1 MDRRGVPMA
10 NDASLTY
17 VVSADKDGA
26 EPPRSPASRLLRSAA
41 IIGSYSLRA
50 QGVAEIGEECHTTH
64 PCRSR
69 LAGELVV
76 SANKDGADP
85 TRSPASR
92 LLRSAAIIGCYSL
105 RAQGVDELAE
115 SAMRRIPVGAGSLA
129 NRWCQPLEMAQTQR
143 VRQSMETAQSQHVR
157 QQAGSYRQNQVLQR
171 ALPRQRSASVPERGQ
186 RSHQASFIDS
196 IHRVP
201 GKPERCHA

>member
-1 MDRRGVPMA
+1 MA

-50 QGVAEIGEECHTTH
+50 QGVDEIGGECHATH

-69 LAGELVV
+69 LAGEPVV
-76 SANKDGADP
+76 SADKDGAEPMRSPASRLLRSAAIIGSYRLRAQGVDGIGGECHAPCPCRSRLAGEPVVSADKDGADP

-92 LLRSAAIIGCYSL
+92 LLRSAAIIGSNSL
-105 RAQGVDELAE
+105 RDQGVDESAAG
-115 SAMRRIPVGAGSLA
+115 AMRRITVGAGLLA
-129 NRWCQPLEMAQTQR
+129 NLSCQPIEMAQSQC
-143 VRQSMETAQSQHVR
+143 VREE
-157 QQAGSYRQNQVLQR
+157 AGS
-171 ALPRQRSASVPERGQ
+171 
-186 RSHQASFIDS
+186 
-196 IHRVP
+196 
-201 GKPERCHA
+201 